1 MAPKVY
7 ADFNNADALGRIR
20 LNSVGTTQDLAREQI
35 RLSDGLMLLLYCDD
49 ANDDGQS
56 VELQANGAVEFSTNE
71 NCWVAKVNWDALQRV
86 PAASSRDPRRNGS
99 TSV

>member
-7 ADFNNADALGRIR
+7 ADFNNADTLGRIR
-20 LNSVGTTQDLAREQI
+20 LNNIGTTQDLEREQI

-56 VELQANGAVEFSTNE
+56 VELQADGTVEFSTQE
-71 NCWVAKVNWDALQRV
+71 NCWVARVNWHGLQRV
-86 PAASSRDPRRNGS
+86 PIAMSHDPRRNGS
-99 TSV
+99 ASR